1 MTYRQQ
7 SDGELAQPVLRAAFE
22 TLAPELTGFAER
34 HSLRIERYKRG
45 FPIWAFSFRHPK
57 GGAASIQFGLTTA
70 LESGQ
75 VGATVQPHWW
85 VDFEA
90 ERRRLA
96 ASFLALRLVSLDEVE
111 VSEALEFELAK
122 VLASEESAL
131 TRESRLVD
139 PALTAVRGPEYGPPD
154 VGKLPWPT

>member
-1 MTYRQQ
+1 MTLQQ
-7 SDGELAQPVLRAAFE
+7 QTHGPLEQPALRAAFE
-22 TLAPELTGFAER
+22 ALAPGLTGFAER

-57 GGAASIQFGLTTA
+57 GGAASIQFGLATTRD
-70 LESGQ
+70 SGE

-90 ERRRLA
+90 ERLRLA
-96 ASFLALRLVSLDEVE
+96 ASFLALRLVSLEEFEVC
-111 VSEALEFELAK
+111 EALEFELAK
-122 VLASEESAL
+122 VLASEETAL

-154 VGKLPWPT
+154 VDKLPWPT